1 VHPVKVGSY
10 LGNNFGMV
18 IGIRDNEVLLRELV
32 QDTAGDWTER
42 RAELKMQ
49 QREAA
54 K

>member
-1 VHPVKVGSY
+1 
-10 LGNNFGMV
+10 
-18 IGIRDNEVLLRELV
+18 V